1 MEFVAREDVAFRL
14 DHERFAYA
22 GKFVVPGGKAV
33 ALDDDAAPTEDAS
46 VTFPDP
52 RKEYVEGVLAAVAFS
67 EDRTDAD
74 TLRLRYVT
82 VRRDRRGE
90 GIGTRLVA
98 WTTDWAH
105 GHGYERVAIAVNNPY
120 SYESLSKAGF
130 GFTGRETGLAELV
143 MTHPS
148 DRTRYAEGMAL
159 FADRDLTDEELRFV
173 EEKRERGPPPVVS
186 VECD

>member
-1 MEFVAREDVAFRL
+1 MELVVREDAAFRL
-14 DHERFAYA
+14 DHERYAYA

-33 ALDDDAAPTEDAS
+33 ALEDGAS
-46 VTFPDP
+46 ATFPDP
-52 RKEYVEGVLAAVAFS
+52 REASVETVLGAVAFS
-67 EDRTDAD
+67 EDRTDHA

-90 GIGTRLVA
+90 GIGTELVA
-98 WTTDWAH
+98 RTTDWAH
-105 GHGYERVAIAVNNPY
+105 GRGYETVAIAVNNPY
-120 SYESLSKAGF
+120 SYEALSKAGF

-148 DRTRYAEGMAL
+148 DRARYDEGMAL

-173 EEKRERGPPPVVS
+173 ESRRERGPPPVVPS
-186 VECD
+186 A

>member
-1 MEFVAREDVAFRL
+1 MEFVVREDAAFRL
-14 DHERFAYA
+14 DHEQFAYA

-33 ALDDDAAPTEDAS
+33 ALEDGAPTS
-46 VTFPDP
+46 FPDP
-52 RKEYVEGVLAAVAFS
+52 REEYVTGVLAAVAFS

-90 GIGTRLVA
+90 GIGTRLVT

-105 GHGYERVAIAVNNPY
+105 DRGYETVAIAVNNPY

-143 MTHPS
+143 MSHPS
-148 DRTRYAEGMAL
+148 DRTRYDEGLAL
-159 FADRDLTDEELRFV
+159 FADRDLTDEELEFV
-173 EEKRERGPPPVVS
+173 AEKRERGAPTVVS
-186 VECD
+186 EECD